1 MLTAVDHLIIAV
13 PDLEAA
19 VKSYTGLGF
28 TVVPGGRHTGIGT
41 YNALI
46 AFQDTAYLELI
57 AFYEP
62 RPDHRWWAP
71 LQQGGGLVDFCLQTD
86 DLAGDAAALHG
97 PAWTWR
103 PQERHRRRPGV
114 EALACTLARRP
125 TAVAPFAS
133 RIGRDARVPGSAH
146 TPTA

>member
-1 MLTAVDHLIIAV
+1 MLTAIDHLIIAV

-19 VKSYTGLGF
+19 VKSYQGLGF
-28 TVVPGGRHTGIGT
+28 AVMPGGRHTGIGT

-86 DLAGDAAALHG
+86 DLAGDAAA
-97 PAWTWR
+97 P
-103 PQERHRRRPGV
+103 RRAGIAGASPRSS
-114 EALACTLARRP
+114 
-125 TAVAPFAS
+125 S
-133 RIGRDARVPGSAH
+133 RIGRRATSACRASAA
-146 TPTA
+146 TRTA